1 MILDDAIK
9 RAKVIADFNRR
20 LAARYTQ
27 ENNIKPDPRKAQEA
41 DTYAKRALALDTVI
55 AAAHDSGIDEKN
67 FAPVAHGKWIQSKYV
82 RSLFSCSVCSKS
94 TDVTFNGRNKL
105 YAYCPHCGARMDMV
119 GQEDKK

>member
-1 MILDDAIK
+1 MILDDAIR

-41 DTYAKRALALDTVI
+41 DTYAKRAVALDTVI
-55 AAAHDSGIDEKN
+55 AAAQDTGIDEKN
-67 FAPVAHGKWIQSKYV
+67 FAPVVHGKWIQSKYV
-82 RSLFSCSVCSKS
+82 RSLFICSVCSKS

-105 YAYCPHCGARMDMV
+105 YAYCPHCGARMD
-119 GQEDKK
+119 GEKNATD